1 MEKGT
6 KHMLIK
12 CPRCGDLYD
21 DPDAEDE
28 NDVDQ
33 CCACDDELRE
43 SQEAHTTAC
52 EIARLQ

>member
-1 MEKGT
+1 
-6 KHMLIK
+6 MLIK

-21 DPDAEDE
+21 DPGAEDE
-28 NDVDQ
+28 DDIDQ

-52 EIARLQ
+52 EIAGLQ